1 MNVTTNDPVESLDP
15 ATDSVDPADPAIDR
29 VAAATAAALAT
40 LALAGCA
47 GGESQS
53 PQSLMNGDGVTGPA
67 PSTMFMT
74 GTTLAAEKQPSTD
87 DVVRF
92 LSQATFGPVS
102 PEEIT
107 AVKAYGYDAWFAHQ
121 WRIDPGSHL
130 DYLRQQ
136 ARSTED
142 NRPTDAMSYEAIWQ
156 QWLYSPGQLRA
167 RVAFA
172 LSQIF
177 VVSNIA
183 PDLNPWAMSSY
194 LDMLNRNAFG
204 NYRQLLEDVT
214 RHPAMG
220 YYLNMLGS
228 RKEDPESGQHPNENY
243 AREVLQL
250 FSIGLVKLNPDGS
263 AQRDGQGAVI
273 PTYGQEAVL
282 GFARAFSGWS
292 FAGRNTADAGAFDGG
307 EENWID
313 PMRPWPSQH
322 STGTKTLL
330 DGATIGAGGSPES
343 DLRAALDVIFMHPN
357 VAPFISRRLIQRLVT
372 SNPSPAYLAR
382 IAAVF
387 ADNGA
392 GVRGDLKAVVRAIL
406 LDAEARDPL
415 AAASTTAGKQRE
427 PVIRFAN
434 FLRALGA
441 KAPNGRNAIHYL
453 DSGDDGLGQSPLLAP
468 SVFNFFSPDFRQP
481 GAVAQAGLSSPEFQI
496 TTETTVVGTLNFFA
510 RLIDHG
516 GYGAWGEDDSR
527 LALDFKPLEAIAH
540 DPAALVERLNLL
552 FMNRAISDL
561 SRTTMTTAISA
572 IDAGARSER
581 VRAALVLTSI
591 APEFVIQR

>member
-1 MNVTTNDPVESLDP
+1 MTTDDPVRVLDN
-15 ATDSVDPADPAIDR
+15 ATDRAV
-29 VAAATAAALAT
+29 VAAAFAALAV
-40 LALAGCA
+40 AACSS
-47 GGESQS
+47 GGSQS
-53 PQSLMNGDGVTGPA
+53 PQSLMNGEGVTGPT

-74 GTTLAAEKQPSTD
+74 GTPLPVEKQPPLD

-102 PEEIT
+102 SAEIET
-107 AVKAYGYDAWFAHQ
+107 VKAYGYDAWLEVQF
-121 WRIDPGSHL
+121 RIDAGSYV
-130 DYLRQQ
+130 DYLRTQ

-142 NRPTDAMSYEAIWQ
+142 NRPTDEMAYEAIWQ

-172 LSQIF
+172 LSQIL
-177 VVSNIA
+177 VISNIA
-183 PDLNPWAMSSY
+183 PDLNAWAMASY
-194 LDMLNRNAFG
+194 MDMLNRNAFG
-204 NYRQLLEDVT
+204 NYRKLLEDVT
-214 RHPAMG
+214 LHPAMG

-263 AQRDGQGAVI
+263 ARRDGQGATI

-292 FAGRNTADAGAFDGG
+292 FAGRNTADPDTFDGG

-313 PMRPWPSQH
+313 PMRSWPSQH
-322 STGTKTLL
+322 SQGTKTLL
-330 DGATIGAGGSPES
+330 DGATIGGGGSAES
-343 DLRAALDVIFMHPN
+343 DLRSALDNIFQHPN
-357 VAPFISRRLIQRLVT
+357 VGPFISRRLIQRLVT
-372 SNPSPAYLAR
+372 SNPSAAYLGR
-382 IAAVF
+382 VAAVF

-415 AAASTTAGKQRE
+415 AAAGTTFGKQRE
-427 PVIRFAN
+427 PVVRFAN

-453 DSGDDGLGQSPLLAP
+453 DSGDDALGQSPLLAP
-468 SVFNFFSPDFRQP
+468 SVFNFYSPDFKQP
-481 GAVAQAGLSSPEFQI
+481 GPMAAAGLSAPEFQI

-510 RLIDHG
+510 RLIEAG
-516 GYGAWGEDDSR
+516 GYGRWGDDESR
-527 LALDFKPLEAIAH
+527 LALDLRGLEAIAH
-540 DPAALVERLNLL
+540 DPAALVERLNLM
-552 FMNRAISDL
+552 FMNRAIGD
-561 SRTTMTTAISA
+561 TTRATMIGAIAA
-572 IDAGARSER
+572 IDGASRANR